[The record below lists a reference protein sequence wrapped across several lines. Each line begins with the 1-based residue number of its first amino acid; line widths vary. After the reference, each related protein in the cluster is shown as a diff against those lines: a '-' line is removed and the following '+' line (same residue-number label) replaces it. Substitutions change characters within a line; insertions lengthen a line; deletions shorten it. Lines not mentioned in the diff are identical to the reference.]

1 LELQTQQELLVP
13 LILEALL
20 DSLLNNLL
28 LDNLQLLQ
36 VGIVI
41 NNCRKMFFN
50 YLQLNVGFGATTSAF
65 GQPKPTGF
73 GFGNTSTPAFGSS
86 KET

>member
-1 LELQTQQELLVP
+1 
-13 LILEALL
+13 
-20 DSLLNNLL
+20 
-28 LDNLQLLQ
+28 
-36 VGIVI
+36 
-41 NNCRKMFFN
+41 MFFN